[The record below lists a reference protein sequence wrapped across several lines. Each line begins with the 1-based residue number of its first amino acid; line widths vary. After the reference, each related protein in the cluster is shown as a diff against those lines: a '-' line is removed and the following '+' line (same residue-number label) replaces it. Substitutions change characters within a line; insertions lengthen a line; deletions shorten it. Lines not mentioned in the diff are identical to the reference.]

1 MFIAQ
6 SWLTLCD
13 PWTIAHQPPPSMG
26 FSRQESYSGLR
37 CLPPGDLPEPGIKPW
52 SRALQA
58 DSLPLHR
65 PPALR
70 PSHSGSPHLALGEVK
85 RSTQG
90 TSLVIQWLR
99 VYLPTQ
105 GTQSQSLVCE
115 DPTCRG
121 QPSPVPLHC
130 WVREPQLP
138 KPVQATARARHGEQ
152 PAHRRGRPRSLRLGE
167 GHAVQGRP
175 GAAEKQQIDGNAAP
189 RCLTALPPADCPC
202 GESGVLC
209 KDSQGPPACPS
220 SDTAGDSSHLPRV
233 ARESGVAP
241 HSVPLA

>member
-1 MFIAQ
+1 M
-6 SWLTLCD
+6 
-13 PWTIAHQPPPSMG
+13 
-26 FSRQESYSGLR
+26 
-37 CLPPGDLPEPGIKPW
+37 
-52 SRALQA
+52 
-58 DSLPLHR
+58 
-65 PPALR
+65 
-70 PSHSGSPHLALGEVK
+70 
-85 RSTQG
+85 
-90 TSLVIQWLR
+90 R

-105 GTQSQSLVCE
+105 GTQSPSVVCE

-138 KPVQATARARHGEQ
+138 RPVQPTARARRGEQ
-152 PAHRRGRPRSLRLGE
+152 PAHRRGRPCSLRLGE

-189 RCLTALPPADCPC
+189 RCLAALPPADCPC

-233 ARESGVAP
+233 ARERPGWPCTRCPWPDRQVGCALCSSASWRALHPVFRLRKVLCKIRSAVCVR
-241 HSVPLA
+241 HARVSHRI